1 MQKPPQ
7 LTDRTALERF
17 RARALRSSNPALFLQ
32 EEAAFEINE
41 RLNEVNRTF
50 TAIAIVTPFADLW
63 RNLLP
68 NAEIVPDGELLNL
81 KPETYDLVIHAMS
94 LHWANDFV
102 GQLIQCRRALKPD
115 GLFLGA
121 CFGGET
127 LTELRVA
134 LAEAE
139 VAIAGGLS
147 PRVAPMG
154 EIRDLGALLQRADFA
169 MPVAD
174 TATKTVTYANM
185 QGLVTDLRL
194 MGETNAQTARHKSF
208 APRALFETA
217 SQIYKEAFATHDG
230 RIAATFEMIF
240 LTGWAPDESQPKPLR
255 PGSAK
260 ARLADALNTH
270 ESTLPD
276 TAPNR
281 RN

>member
-32 EEAAFEINE
+32 EEAASEIYE

-185 QGLVTDLRL
+185 KGLVTDLRL

>member
-217 SQIYKEAFATHDG
+217 SQIYKEAFATRDG

>member
-217 SQIYKEAFATHDG
+217 SQIYNEAFATRDG

>member
-17 RARALRSSNPALFLQ
+17 RARALRSDTPALFLQ

-63 RNLLP
+63 QNFLP
-68 NAEIVPDGELLNL
+68 SAKIVSDSELLDL
-81 KPETYDLVIHAMS
+81 KPETYDLVIHSMS

-139 VAIAGGLS
+139 VAITGGLS

-185 QGLVTDLRL
+185 GRLVTDLRL
-194 MGETNAQTARHKSF
+194 MGENNALSARHKSF
-208 APRALFETA
+208 APRGLFEAA
-217 SQIYKEAFATHDG
+217 SQIYADAFKSEGG
-230 RIAATFEMIF
+230 RVKATFDLVF

-255 PGSAK
+255 PGSAT
-260 ARLADALNTH
+260 ARLADALNTQ
-270 ESTLPD
+270 ENPLSD
-276 TAPNR
+276 TAPNKR
-281 RN
+281 I

>member
-17 RARALRSSNPALFLQ
+17 RARALRSGNPALFLQ
-32 EEAAFEINE
+32 EEAVLEIKE

-50 TAIAIVTPFADLW
+50 TTVAIVTPFADLW
-63 RNLLP
+63 RKSLP
-68 NAEIVPDGELLNL
+68 NAEIVPDNERLDL
-81 KPETYDLVIHAMS
+81 KPGTYDLVIHSMS
-94 LHWANDFV
+94 LHWANDPV

-127 LTELRVA
+127 LTELRVS

-139 VAIAGGLS
+139 VAITGGLS

-154 EIRDLGALLQRADFA
+154 EIRDLGALLQRAEFA

-185 QGLVTDLRL
+185 AGLVTDLRL
-194 MGETNAQTARHKSF
+194 MGESNAQNQRRKSF

-217 SQIYKEAFATHDG
+217 GQIYADAFKPEEG
-230 RIAATFEMIF
+230 RIVATFELIF

-255 PGSAK
+255 PGSAS
-260 ARLADALNTH
+260 ARLADVLNSAENPLPDSAPNTH
-270 ESTLPD
+270 
-276 TAPNR
+276 N
-281 RN
+281 

>member
-7 LTDRTALERF
+7 LTDRIALERF
-17 RARALRSSNPALFLQ
+17 RARAMRSGNPALFLQ
-32 EEAAFEINE
+32 EEAALEIKE

-50 TAIAIVTPFADLW
+50 TTVAIVTPFADLW
-63 RNLLP
+63 RKYLP
-68 NAEIVPDGELLNL
+68 NSEIVPDSEVLDL
-81 KPETYDLVIHAMS
+81 KPGTYDLVIHSVS

-139 VAIAGGLS
+139 VAITGGLS

-154 EIRDLGALLQRADFA
+154 EIRDLGALLQRAEFA

-174 TATKTVTYANM
+174 TATKTVTYANLA
-185 QGLVTDLRL
+185 GLVTDLRL
-194 MGETNAQTARHKSF
+194 MGESNAQNQRRKSF

-217 SQIYKEAFATHDG
+217 SQIYADTFKAEEG

-255 PGSAK
+255 PGSATT
-260 ARLADALNTH
+260 RLADVLNTL
-270 ESTLPD
+270 ENTLPD
-276 TAPNR
+276 AVPSK

>member
-7 LTDRTALERF
+7 LTDRPALERF
-17 RARALRSSNPALFLQ
+17 RTRALRSSNPAFFLQ
-32 EEAAFEINE
+32 EEAVLEINE

-50 TAIAIVTPFADLW
+50 TNIAIVTPFADLW
-63 RNLLP
+63 RKSLP
-68 NAEIVPDGELLNL
+68 NAEIIPDSDVLDL
-81 KPETYDLVIHAMS
+81 KLGAYDLVIHAMS

-127 LTELRVA
+127 LSELRVA

-139 VAIAGGLS
+139 VAITGGLS

-154 EIRDLGALLQRADFA
+154 EIRDLGALLQRAAFA

-174 TATKTVTYANM
+174 TAIKTVTYANM
-185 QGLVTDLRL
+185 AGLMTDLRL
-194 MGETNAQTARHKSF
+194 MGENNAQYQRRKCF
-208 APRALFETA
+208 APRALFQTA
-217 SQIYKEAFATHDG
+217 SQVYADTFKTAEG
-230 RIAATFEMIF
+230 RITVTFELIF

-255 PGSAK
+255 PGSATT
-260 ARLADALNTH
+260 RLSDALNTL
-270 ESTLPD
+270 ETPLPD
-276 TAPNR
+276 STPKKHI
-281 RN
+281 

>member
-7 LTDRTALERF
+7 LTDRIALERF
-17 RARALRSSNPALFLQ
+17 RARAMRSGNPALFLQ
-32 EEAAFEINE
+32 EEAVLEINE

-50 TAIAIVTPFADLW
+50 TTVAIVTPFADLW
-63 RNLLP
+63 RKSLP
-68 NAEIVPDGELLNL
+68 HAEIVLDNEVLDL
-81 KPETYDLVIHAMS
+81 KPEAYDLVIHSMS
-94 LHWANDFV
+94 LHWANDPV

-139 VAIAGGLS
+139 VAITGGLS

-154 EIRDLGALLQRADFA
+154 EIRELGALLQRADFA

-174 TATKTVTYANM
+174 TAIKTVTYANLD
-185 QGLVTDLRL
+185 GLVTDLRL
-194 MGETNAQTARHKSF
+194 MGENNAQNQRRKSF
-208 APRALFETA
+208 APRALFEAA
-217 SQIYKEAFATHDG
+217 SQIYTNAFKAEEG
-230 RIAATFEMIF
+230 RIAATFELIF

-255 PGSAK
+255 PGSAS
-260 ARLADALNTH
+260 ARLADALNTV
-270 ESTLPD
+270 ENPLPD
-276 TAPNR
+276 SVPKASN
-281 RN
+281 

>member
-1 MQKPPQ
+1 MQKNPQ
-7 LTDRTALERF
+7 LTDRNALERF
-17 RARALRSSNPALFLQ
+17 RARALRSGNPALFLQ
-32 EEAAFEINE
+32 EEAVLEINE

-50 TAIAIVTPFADLW
+50 TSVAIVTPFADLW
-63 RNLLP
+63 RKYLP
-68 NAEIVPDGELLNL
+68 NAEIISDDELLNL
-81 KPETYDLVIHAMS
+81 KAEAYDLVIHSMS

-139 VAIAGGLS
+139 VAISGGLS
-147 PRVAPMG
+147 PRIAPMG
-154 EIRDLGALLQRADFA
+154 EIRDLGALLQRAEFA

-174 TATKTVTYANM
+174 TAIKTVTYANLS
-185 QGLVTDLRL
+185 GLVTDLRL
-194 MGETNAQTARHKSF
+194 MGESNAQSQRRKSF

-217 SQIYKEAFATHDG
+217 SRIYADAFQAEEG
-230 RIAATFEMIF
+230 RIAATFEIIF

-255 PGSAK
+255 PGSAS
-260 ARLADALNTH
+260 ARLADVLNTL
-270 ESTLPD
+270 ETPLPD
-276 TAPNR
+276 PAPNKH
-281 RN
+281 N